1 MKMKNYSEN
10 EKTLVQ
16 NQQCEMFLS
25 EAKCE
30 NEVMK
35 ETQTQVCK
43 LKKVEFQKIM
53 KKSKAK
59 FGIIAFPKEKVESS

>member
-1 MKMKNYSEN
+1 MI
-10 EKTLVQ
+10 
-16 NQQCEMFLS
+16 LS

-43 LKKVEFQKIM
+43 LKKVEFQKMM
-53 KKSKAK
+53 KKVKKNLELLQS
-59 FGIIAFPKEKVESS
+59 

>member
-1 MKMKNYSEN
+1 M
-10 EKTLVQ
+10 Q
-16 NQQCEMFLS
+16 NQQCEMFLN
-25 EAKCE
+25 EVKCE

-43 LKKVEFQKIM
+43 LKKVDFQKIM

-59 FGIIAFPKEKVESS
+59 FGIIVFPKEKVKSS

>member
-43 LKKVEFQKIM
+43 LKKVEFQKMM
-53 KKSKAK
+53 KK
-59 FGIIAFPKEKVESS
+59 